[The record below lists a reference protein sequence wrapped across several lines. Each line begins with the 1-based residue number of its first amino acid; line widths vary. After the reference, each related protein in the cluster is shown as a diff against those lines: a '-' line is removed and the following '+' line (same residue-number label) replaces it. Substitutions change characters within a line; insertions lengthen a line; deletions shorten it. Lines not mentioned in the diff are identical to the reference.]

1 MLNSRLSLALLLAA
15 VLSSAGC
22 AYRYYATQLKPLG
35 EDQQG
40 ASHSVADDG
49 TVTYTQ
55 GRLEVSLRPMTDE
68 ELNRQFSAMSH
79 GGARS
84 TNPYTFGDSK
94 TFRTDEVPQRFTVF
108 RLKVENYEYP
118 KVFIDP
124 AKIYL
129 TTSNGRKYYAL
140 TLAQLRVYFRRYIL
154 GGAETNT
161 EYWVPGN
168 ENGEQND
175 RETTLN
181 RTLFPAEQ
189 IFSAQEKEGYIVFQP
204 LAPDVEQLT
213 LHVPDMVVRFDYKG
227 DPSEFIE
234 VTAQFGREVGRLYPD
249 GRKVA
254 MGDK

>member
-1 MLNSRLSLALLLAA
+1 MLKSRNLLALLLAA

-22 AYRYYATQLKPLG
+22 AYRYYATPLKPLG
-35 EDQQG
+35 EDKQG

-49 TVTYTQ
+49 SVTFTQ

-68 ELNRQFSAMSH
+68 ELNRQFSGMSH

-94 TFRTDEVPQRFTVF
+94 VFRTDETPQRFTVF
-108 RLKVENYEYP
+108 RLKVQNYEFP

-140 TLAQLRVYFRRYIL
+140 TYAQLRVYYRRYML

-168 ENGEQND
+168 ENQEQND

-204 LAPDVEQLT
+204 LAADVRELT
-213 LHVPDMVVRFDYKG
+213 VHIPDMVVRFDYKG
-227 DPSEFIE
+227 DPSEFVD
-234 VTAQFGREVGRLYPD
+234 VTAQFGREVGRQYPD
-249 GRKVA
+249 GRKIA
-254 MGDK
+254 MDGK